1 MLCVPVRNVEVYNQ
15 ERTISKYLY
24 QSGLPAMS
32 EMSICFWANLGQD
45 DDGREND
52 YIVSIVSIARQG
64 L

>member
-45 DDGREND
+45 EDRWQDDD
-52 YIVSIVSIARQG
+52 IVSIARQG